1 MKIAHYAS
9 LSSLVLLLVAAVQA
23 GALFHGWQ
31 QLNRAEQAQHQH
43 ERLQQRLTGTLQ
55 GTLRDYLASGDPLR
69 LTEAEGVRKQA
80 LAQLAQQDEQLT
92 APLRALLEQMGTR
105 IDSDYLAAGK
115 LSGNSQ
121 WLLQNAENE
130 LTAQARALLRYGQ
143 QGATGADP
151 ASADRY
157 RQGATDILAALPGLS
172 HLRQNYME
180 QASPK
185 LLEGLTF
192 ELAALQKQAQQLAA
206 LPLLGLF
213 AAAPADEFTLEE
225 PERKELGDQPR
236 SELISLLTRY
246 PQELDNSRKAL
257 QQQQTARLAVQQDI
271 GQMLQAT
278 NQMGVELAA
287 GRQAV
292 HQELALILGSLALC
306 LVLVALLFAL
316 VQRRWLVKPLQR
328 LRGAFLQLDE
338 TGQAETLPQG
348 RERNEL
354 GDIVASYNRL
364 IMRLQQEQQQKEG
377 QLSAVSLS
385 LQGMVNQ
392 VEEIHHST
400 RTTEQAVDEGDLM
413 MNELNQL
420 AGEVH
425 QVAAEIAQHA
435 QHNEHSMSQSEQL
448 VGGMLQATAQTGLAI
463 DESSGA
469 LTQLKRSVDD
479 VTAIV
484 DVIGHI
490 AQQTNLLALNAA
502 IEAARAGEQGRGF
515 AVVADEVR
523 HLSADTQ
530 RSLGQITEI
539 LMRLTQAGDLL
550 GTVLARI
557 TSEATAQRQQAEQ
570 LRQTTQAVREMAR
583 STAVIALQGADNAK
597 SQEHKLA
604 SFADLIARIS
614 QHARQGSRLSVQV
627 SEHIHHQAS
636 QIPRILGHQA

>member
-1 MKIAHYAS
+1 
-9 LSSLVLLLVAAVQA
+9 
-23 GALFHGWQ
+23 
-31 QLNRAEQAQHQH
+31 
-43 ERLQQRLTGTLQ
+43 
-55 GTLRDYLASGDPLR
+55 
-69 LTEAEGVRKQA
+69 
-80 LAQLAQQDEQLT
+80 
-92 APLRALLEQMGTR
+92 
-105 IDSDYLAAGK
+105 AGK

-130 LTAQARALLRYGQ
+130 LTDQARALLRYGQ
-143 QGATGADP
+143 QGETGSDP
-151 ASADRY
+151 ASAERY
-157 RQGATDILAALPGLS
+157 RQLAGDLLAALPGLA

-185 LLEGLTF
+185 LLEGLQF
-192 ELAALQKQAQQLAA
+192 ELTALQKQAEQLAA
-206 LPLLGLF
+206 LPPLGLF
-213 AAAPADEFTLEE
+213 EAPPADEFTLGE
-225 PERKELGDQPR
+225 PERKELGDLPKA
-236 SELISLLTRY
+236 ELLSLLKRY
-246 PQELDNSRKAL
+246 PQELENSRKAL
-257 QQQQTARLAVQQDI
+257 QQQQAGRLAVQQDI

-278 NQMGVELAA
+278 GQMGSELAA
-287 GRQAV
+287 ARQAV
-292 HQELALILGSLALC
+292 NQRLAAILGSLALC

-316 VQRRWLVKPLQR
+316 VQRRWLVRPLLR
-328 LRGAFLQLDE
+328 LRAAFLQLDE
-338 TGQAETLPQG
+338 TGQAETLPEG

-354 GDIVASYNRL
+354 ADIVASYNRL
-364 IMRLQQEQQQKEG
+364 ILRLQQDQQQKEG
-377 QLSAVSLS
+377 QLSAVSQS

-392 VEEIHHST
+392 VQEIHHST
-400 RTTEQAVDEGDLM
+400 RTTEQAVDESDLM
-413 MNELNQL
+413 MSELNQL

-463 DESSGA
+463 DESGGA
-469 LTQLKRSVDD
+469 LNQLKRSVED

-490 AQQTNLLALNAA
+490 SQQTNLLALNAA

-539 LMRLTQAGDLL
+539 LTRLTLAGEQL

-557 TSEATAQRQQAEQ
+557 TAEAAAQRQQAEQ

-604 SFADLIARIS
+604 SFADLIGRIS

>member
-9 LSSLVLLLVAAVQA
+9 LSSLALLLVAAVQV
-23 GALFHGWQ
+23 GALWHGWQ
-31 QLNRAEQAQHQH
+31 QLNRAEQAQYQH

-55 GTLRDYLASGDPLR
+55 GTLRDYLASGDPLQ
-69 LTEAEGVRKQA
+69 LTEAEAVRKQA
-80 LAQLAQQDEQLT
+80 LAQLTQQDVALT
-92 APLRALLEQMGTR
+92 AQLRTLLEQMGTR

-130 LTAQARALLRYGQ
+130 LTDQARAVLRYGQ
-143 QGATGADP
+143 QGATGSDP
-151 ASADRY
+151 ASAERY
-157 RQGATDILAALPGLS
+157 RQLAGDLLAALPGLA

-185 LLEGLTF
+185 LLEGLQF
-192 ELAALQKQAQQLAA
+192 ELAALQKQAEQLAA
-206 LPLLGLF
+206 LPPLGLF
-213 AAAPADEFTLEE
+213 EAPPADEFTLGE
-225 PERKELGDQPR
+225 PERKELGDLPKA
-236 SELISLLTRY
+236 ELLSLLKRY
-246 PQELDNSRKAL
+246 PQELENSRKAL
-257 QQQQTARLAVQQDI
+257 QQQQAGRLAVQQDI

-278 NQMGVELAA
+278 GQMGSELAA
-287 GRQAV
+287 ARQTV
-292 HQELALILGSLALC
+292 NQRLAAILGSLALC

-316 VQRRWLVKPLQR
+316 VQRRWLIRPLLR
-328 LRGAFLQLDE
+328 LRAAFLQLDE
-338 TGQAETLPQG
+338 TGQAETLPEG

-354 GDIVASYNRL
+354 ADIVASYNRL
-364 IMRLQQEQQQKEG
+364 ILRLQQDQQQKEG
-377 QLSAVSLS
+377 QLSAVSQS

-392 VEEIHHST
+392 VQEIHHST
-400 RTTEQAVDEGDLM
+400 RTTEQAVDESDLM
-413 MNELNQL
+413 MSELNQL

-448 VGGMLQATAQTGLAI
+448 VSGMLQATAQTGLAI
-463 DESSGA
+463 DESGGA
-469 LTQLKRSVDD
+469 LNQLKRSVED

-490 AQQTNLLALNAA
+490 SQQTNLLALNAA

-539 LMRLTQAGDLL
+539 LTRLTQAGEQL

-557 TSEATAQRQQAEQ
+557 TAEAAAQRQQAEQ

-604 SFADLIARIS
+604 SFADLIGRIS

>member
-9 LSSLVLLLVAAVQA
+9 LSSLILLLVAAVQA

-31 QLNRAEQAQHQH
+31 QLSRAEQAQHQH

-80 LAQLAQQDEQLT
+80 LAQLTQQDAALT
-92 APLRALLEQMGTR
+92 APLRALLERMGTR
-105 IDSDYLAAGK
+105 IDGDYLAAGK

-151 ASADRY
+151 ASAERY
-157 RQGATDILAALPGLS
+157 RLGAIDILAALPGLG

-192 ELAALQKQAQQLAA
+192 ELAAMQKQAQQLAA

-213 AAAPADEFTLEE
+213 AAPPADEFTLGE

-236 SELISLLTRY
+236 SELLSLLMRY
-246 PQELDNSRKAL
+246 PQELENSRKAL
-257 QQQQTARLAVQQDI
+257 QQQQTARQTMQQDI
-271 GQMLQAT
+271 SQMLQAT
-278 NQMGVELAA
+278 GQMGAELAA

-292 HQELALILGSLALC
+292 NQQLAAILGSLALC

-316 VQRRWLVKPLQR
+316 VQRRWLVTPLLR
-328 LRGAFLQLDE
+328 LRAAFLQLDE

-354 GDIVASYNRL
+354 GEIVASYNRL
-364 IMRLQQEQQQKEG
+364 IMRLQQDQQQKEG

-463 DESSGA
+463 DESCGA

-502 IEAARAGEQGRGF
+502 IEAARAGKQGRGF

-539 LMRLTQAGDLL
+539 LMRLTQSGDQL

-557 TSEATAQRQQAEQ
+557 TSEAAAQRQQAEQ

>member
-1 MKIAHYAS
+1 
-9 LSSLVLLLVAAVQA
+9 
-23 GALFHGWQ
+23 
-31 QLNRAEQAQHQH
+31 
-43 ERLQQRLTGTLQ
+43 
-55 GTLRDYLASGDPLR
+55 
-69 LTEAEGVRKQA
+69 
-80 LAQLAQQDEQLT
+80 
-92 APLRALLEQMGTR
+92 
-105 IDSDYLAAGK
+105 
-115 LSGNSQ
+115 
-121 WLLQNAENE
+121 
-130 LTAQARALLRYGQ
+130 
-143 QGATGADP
+143 
-151 ASADRY
+151 
-157 RQGATDILAALPGLS
+157 
-172 HLRQNYME
+172 
-180 QASPK
+180 
-185 LLEGLTF
+185 
-192 ELAALQKQAQQLAA
+192 
-206 LPLLGLF
+206 
-213 AAAPADEFTLEE
+213 
-225 PERKELGDQPR
+225 
-236 SELISLLTRY
+236 
-246 PQELDNSRKAL
+246 SRKAL
-257 QQQQTARLAVQQDI
+257 QQQQAGRLAVQQDI

-278 NQMGVELAA
+278 GQMGSELAA
-287 GRQAV
+287 ARQAV
-292 HQELALILGSLALC
+292 NQRLAAILGSLALC

-316 VQRRWLVKPLQR
+316 VQRRWLVRPLLR
-328 LRGAFLQLDE
+328 LRAAFLQLDE
-338 TGQAETLPQG
+338 TGQAETLPEG

-354 GDIVASYNRL
+354 ADIVASYNRL
-364 IMRLQQEQQQKEG
+364 ILRLQQDQQQKEG
-377 QLSAVSLS
+377 QLSAVSQS

-392 VEEIHHST
+392 VQEIHHST
-400 RTTEQAVDEGDLM
+400 RTTEQAVDESDLM
-413 MNELNQL
+413 MSELNQL

-463 DESSGA
+463 DESGGA
-469 LTQLKRSVDD
+469 LNQLKRSVED

-490 AQQTNLLALNAA
+490 SQQTNLLALNAA

-539 LMRLTQAGDLL
+539 LTRLTQAGEQL

-557 TSEATAQRQQAEQ
+557 TAEAAAQRQQAEQ

-604 SFADLIARIS
+604 SFADLIGRIS

>member
-9 LSSLVLLLVAAVQA
+9 LSSLALLLVAAVQV
-23 GALFHGWQ
+23 GALWHGWQ
-31 QLNRAEQAQHQH
+31 QLNQAEQAQYQH

-69 LTEAEGVRKQA
+69 LTEAEAVRKQA
-80 LAQLAQQDEQLT
+80 LAQLDQQDVALT
-92 APLRALLEQMGTR
+92 ASLRTLLEQMGTR
-105 IDSDYLAAGK
+105 IGSDYLAAGK

-130 LTAQARALLRYGQ
+130 LTDQARALLRYGQ
-143 QGATGADP
+143 QGATGSDP
-151 ASADRY
+151 ASAERY
-157 RQGATDILAALPGLS
+157 RQLAGDLLAALPGLA

-185 LLEGLTF
+185 LLEGLQF
-192 ELAALQKQAQQLAA
+192 ELAALQKQAEQLAA
-206 LPLLGLF
+206 LPPLGLF
-213 AAAPADEFTLEE
+213 AAPPADEFTLGE
-225 PERKELGDQPR
+225 PERKELGEQPKA
-236 SELISLLTRY
+236 ELLSLLKRY
-246 PQELDNSRKAL
+246 PQELENSRKAL
-257 QQQQTARLAVQQDI
+257 QQQQAGRLAVQQDI

-278 NQMGVELAA
+278 GHIGSELAA
-287 GRQAV
+287 TRQAV
-292 HQELALILGSLALC
+292 NQRLAAILGSLALC

-316 VQRRWLVKPLQR
+316 VQRRWLVRPLLR
-328 LRGAFLQLDE
+328 LRVAFLQLDE
-338 TGQAETLPQG
+338 TGQAETLPEG

-354 GDIVASYNRL
+354 ADIVASYNRL
-364 IMRLQQEQQQKEG
+364 ILRLQKDQQQKEG
-377 QLSAVSLS
+377 QLSAVSQS

-392 VEEIHHST
+392 VQEIHHST
-400 RTTEQAVDEGDLM
+400 RTTEQAVDESDLM

-463 DESSGA
+463 DESGGA
-469 LTQLKRSVDD
+469 LNQLKRSVED

-490 AQQTNLLALNAA
+490 SQQTNLLALNAA

-539 LMRLTQAGDLL
+539 LTRLTQAGEQL

-557 TSEATAQRQQAEQ
+557 TAEAAAQRQQAEQ

-604 SFADLIARIS
+604 SFADLIGRIS

>member
-105 IDSDYLAAGK
+105 IDNDYLAAGK

-213 AAAPADEFTLEE
+213 AAAPADEFTLGE

-236 SELISLLTRY
+236 SELLSLLTRY
-246 PQELDNSRKAL
+246 PQELENSRKAL
-257 QQQQTARLAVQQDI
+257 QQQQTTRLAVQQDI

-278 NQMGVELAA
+278 NQMGAELAA

-364 IMRLQQEQQQKEG
+364 IMHLQQEQQQKEG

-539 LMRLTQAGDLL
+539 LTRLTQAGDQL

-557 TSEATAQRQQAEQ
+557 TSEAAAQRQQAEQ

>member
-9 LSSLVLLLVAAVQA
+9 LSSLALLLVAAVQVA
-23 GALFHGWQ
+23 ALWHGWQ
-31 QLNRAEQAQHQH
+31 QLNQAELAQHQH

-69 LTEAEGVRKQA
+69 LTEAEQA
-80 LAQLAQQDEQLT
+80 LAQLSQQDEALT
-92 APLRALLEQMGTR
+92 TSLRTLLEQMGAR

-130 LTAQARALLRYGQ
+130 LTDQARALLRYGQ
-143 QGATGADP
+143 QGATGSDP
-151 ASADRY
+151 ASAEHY
-157 RQGATDILAALPGLS
+157 RQLAGDLLAALPGLA

-185 LLEGLTF
+185 LLEGLRF
-192 ELAALQKQAQQLAA
+192 ELAALQKQAEQLAA
-206 LPLLGLF
+206 LPSLALF
-213 AAAPADEFTLEE
+213 EAPPADEFTLGE
-225 PERKELGDQPR
+225 PERKELGDLPKA
-236 SELISLLTRY
+236 ELISLLKRY
-246 PQELDNSRKAL
+246 PQELENSRKAL
-257 QQQQTARLAVQQDI
+257 QQQQQARQAVQQDI
-271 GQMLQAT
+271 DQMLQAT
-278 NQMGVELAA
+278 GQMGSELAA
-287 GRQAV
+287 ARQAV
-292 HQELALILGSLALC
+292 NQRLAAILGSLALC

-316 VQRRWLVKPLQR
+316 VQRRWLVRPLLR
-328 LRGAFLQLDE
+328 LRAAFLQLDE
-338 TGQAETLPQG
+338 TGQAETLPEG

-354 GDIVASYNRL
+354 ADIVASYNRL
-364 IMRLQQEQQQKEG
+364 ILRLQQDQQQKEG
-377 QLSAVSLS
+377 QLSAVSQS

-392 VEEIHHST
+392 VQEIHHST
-400 RTTEQAVDEGDLM
+400 RTTEQAVDESDLM
-413 MNELNQL
+413 MSELNQL

-463 DESSGA
+463 DESGGA
-469 LTQLKRSVDD
+469 LAQLKRSVED

-490 AQQTNLLALNAA
+490 SQQTNLLALNAA

-539 LMRLTQAGDLL
+539 LTRLTQAGDQL

-557 TSEATAQRQQAEQ
+557 TAEAAAQRQQAEQ

-604 SFADLIARIS
+604 SFADLIGRIS

>member
-105 IDSDYLAAGK
+105 IDNDYLAAGK

-213 AAAPADEFTLEE
+213 AAAPADEFTLGE

-435 QHNEHSMSQSEQL
+435 QHNEHSMSQSELL

-539 LMRLTQAGDLL
+539 LVRLTQAGDQL

-557 TSEATAQRQQAEQ
+557 TSEAAAQRQQAEQ